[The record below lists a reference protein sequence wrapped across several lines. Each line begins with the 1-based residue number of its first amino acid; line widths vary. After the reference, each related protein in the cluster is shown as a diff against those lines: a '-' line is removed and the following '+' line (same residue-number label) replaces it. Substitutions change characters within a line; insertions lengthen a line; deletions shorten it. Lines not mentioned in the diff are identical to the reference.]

1 MRAPAPGPA
10 APPARARRF
19 VFTPLDAIV
28 IAALAALLAYV
39 AYRVTNDLVYA
50 WDWSRVLEFFFKYDA
65 ERGRWLPNLLI
76 EGVFILVRICF
87 WAALLGLAIGFLM
100 GVCRT
105 SNVLFVRLLARGY
118 VEFVRNMPPIPFLFI
133 MFFFVG
139 NQILKPLE
147 LTAAAQEAPPL
158 VQGAIFVLFGE
169 FEVLRNFAAAAIALA
184 LYEGAYITE
193 IVRAG
198 IQSLERGQWE
208 AGQSLG
214 LTRYQQLRH
223 IILPQ
228 AIQRITPPLANQS
241 IQLIKDSALVSLL
254 SVQELSFMGMEI
266 AHSTA
271 RFFETWIVVAAMYF
285 GICYALAAMFSRLER
300 RMSRGRALA

>member
-1 MRAPAPGPA
+1 M
-10 APPARARRF
+10 
-19 VFTPLDAIV
+19 I
-28 IAALAALLAYV
+28 
-39 AYRVTNDLVYA
+39 
-50 WDWSRVLEFFFKYDA
+50 EFFFKYDA

-105 SNVLFVRLLARGY
+105 SNVLFFRLLARGY

-208 AGQSLG
+208 AGQSP
-214 LTRYQQLRH
+214 RPDP
-223 IILPQ
+223 LP
-228 AIQRITPPLANQS
+228 AAPPHHPAAGGCSASPRRSPTSRSSSSRIRPWC
-241 IQLIKDSALVSLL
+241 
-254 SVQELSFMGMEI
+254 
-266 AHSTA
+266 
-271 RFFETWIVVAAMYF
+271 R
-285 GICYALAAMFSRLER
+285 CCRSR
-300 RMSRGRALA
+300 S

>member
-1 MRAPAPGPA
+1 MSVA
-10 APPARARRF
+10 ASEISARPQRKRRF
-19 VFTPLDAIV
+19 TFTVLDGIV
-28 IAALAALLAYV
+28 IAIVVAVLAYV

-50 WDWSRVLEFFFKYDA
+50 WDWGRVLGFFFKYDA
-65 ERGRWLPNLLI
+65 ARERWLPNLLI
-76 EGVFILVRICF
+76 EGVFILARICF
-87 WAALLGLAIGFLM
+87 WAALLGLVIGFLM

-105 SNVLFVRLLARGY
+105 SNVLFFRLLARGY

-147 LTAAAQEAPPL
+147 LTAAAQQASPL
-158 VQGAIFVLFGE
+158 FQDVIFVVFGD
-169 FEVLRNFAAAAIALA
+169 FNVLRNFAAAVIALA

-214 LTRYQQLRH
+214 LTRYQQLRY

-228 AIQRITPPLANQS
+228 AVQRITPPLANQS

-266 AHSTA
+266 AHSTS
-271 RFFETWIVVAAMYF
+271 RFFETWIIIAAMYF
-285 GICYALAAMFSRLER
+285 GICYALAAFFSRLEQ
-300 RMSRGRALA
+300 RMRRGRAAP